1 MLKVKTFKRQWLSVM
16 EPSVFFT
23 VADSDPMSERTGG
36 GEAVEDDSGLD
47 EIMRP
52 LKRTWF
58 LRVHK
63 HRLK

>member
-1 MLKVKTFKRQWLSVM
+1 MSGIPVGRGASIM
-16 EPSVFFT
+16 EPSSVLQSQ
-23 VADSDPMSERTGG
+23 SDAISERTGS
-36 GEAVEDDSGLD
+36 GEAVEEDSGFD

-52 LKRTWF
+52 LKRTWL